1 MYHICITSTSKEV
14 ASTDRALIVEEKT
27 DVAIWSDEEP
37 PGARSCHSVP
47 LIQHRPN
54 GVVTYRAGGASSVPG
69 YVPEI
74 AATKR
79 QKGTC
84 HSRAMKALRR
94 CPRWH
99 GRHDSGAGA
108 MGGSGALHRLQQQ
121 VSLAASGG
129 AVVPFT
135 VSRGS
140 PERVCVAQWWISACR
155 MRRLYASVVAAA
167 LLVSSRSGHATTLR
181 GRSQCAAA
189 FGSPRACP
197 Q

>member
-14 ASTDRALIVEEKT
+14 ASTDRALFVEEKT
-27 DVAIWSDEEP
+27 EVAIWSDEEP
-37 PGARSCHSVP
+37 PGARSCHSVS
-47 LIQHRPN
+47 LIQRRPN
-54 GVVTYRAGGASSVPG
+54 GVVTYRARGASSVPG

-74 AATKR
+74 AATMR

-84 HSRAMKALRR
+84 HSRTMKALRR
-94 CPRWH
+94 CPGWL
-99 GRHDSGAGA
+99 GRQNSGAGV

-121 VSLAASGG
+121 VSLAASRG

-140 PERVCVAQWWISACR
+140 PERVCAAPWRISACR

-167 LLVSSRSGHATTLR
+167 LLVSSRSRHATTLC
-181 GRSQCAAA
+181 GRSRCAAA
-189 FGSPRACP
+189 SGSPWACP